1 MVFSRKAFLQAGV
14 TSQKQS
20 LMFTKGIIVPGNPS
34 FQQAPILKYIKTDRR
49 DWCPKCIKPGAP
61 WEKHDITP

>member
-34 FQQAPILKYIKTDRR
+34 FQQAPILKYI
-49 DWCPKCIKPGAP
+49 
-61 WEKHDITP
+61 